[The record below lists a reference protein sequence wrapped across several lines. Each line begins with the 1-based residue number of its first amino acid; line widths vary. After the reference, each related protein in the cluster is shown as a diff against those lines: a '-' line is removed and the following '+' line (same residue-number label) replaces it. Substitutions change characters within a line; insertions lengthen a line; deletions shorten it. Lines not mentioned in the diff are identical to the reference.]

1 MIEITD
7 TRRAAA
13 ASKQQKAFSPEQA
26 RAMGQGIINLALI
39 IWTIRD
45 IRHRSD
51 EEIKGNRKLWMLAAF
66 APPLCPIA
74 YFLFGRKRGMS
85 TTAHSL
91 ETIEWPRSIKAW
103 SMTSRQ
109 PPATIEWE

>member
-13 ASKQQKAFSPEQA
+13 ASKQRKAFSPAQA
-26 RAMGQGIINLALI
+26 RAMGQGIINLALM
-39 IWTIRD
+39 IWAIRD

-66 APPLCPIA
+66 APPIGPIA
-74 YFLFGRKRGMS
+74 YFVFGRKRNLS
-85 TTAHSL
+85 TTTASL
-91 ETIEWPRSIKAW
+91 DTIE
-103 SMTSRQ
+103 
-109 PPATIEWE
+109 